1 MEKETL
7 AEWDGRGLK
16 INTVIDPEL
25 RFGIY
30 VIAYRI
36 YSSSRLNSVACEAV
50 DLAFK
55 MVKKNLEFDLSD
67 LLLVQLNKNMESIR
81 TSKNNLCKFG
91 SLLICI
97 FFYVQKFFPSKGT
110 VEWRKDTPVLY
121 QINEFIAEMGENFE
135 SIMDSYFEEFR
146 KKMNNRFRI
155 PPKLVDDYKEEV
167 CFMVDTDYVYIQAVR
182 PRIAWVKPLPYE
194 VNIDET
200 QNIIEALINEPVD
213 PKKPIFGNFEEAKAR
228 IELGIKLPQAI
239 NKGKRNLAKMKAAS
253 PTLML
258 TEGKGEDV
266 EEEEEQ
272 EQEKEVEP
280 VKKKGNVTITKPSK
294 PPTKVFKRKYN
305 KKDGSEVVFSKPPL
319 TLQERLKN
327 LEEGAGLA
335 NIKALKY
342 ETRID
347 AEKRQIEDLVLSKM
361 GKWKYSLEQIAPQI
375 PKALQDKIEPRWDF
389 AV

>member
-16 INTVIDPEL
+16 INTVTDPEL

-36 YSSSRLNSVACEAV
+36 YSSSWLNSVACEAV

-81 TSKNNLCKFG
+81 TSKNNPCKFG

-110 VEWRKDTPVLY
+110 MEWRKDTPVLY

-135 SIMDSYFEEFR
+135 SIMDGYFEEFR

-167 CFMVDTDYVYIQAVR
+167 CFLVDTNYVCIQAVR

-239 NKGKRNLAKMKAAS
+239 DKGKRNLAKMKVAS

-258 TEGKGEDV
+258 TKGKGEDAK
-266 EEEEEQ
+266 EEEE
-272 EQEKEVEP
+272 
-280 VKKKGNVTITKPSK
+280 
-294 PPTKVFKRKYN
+294 
-305 KKDGSEVVFSKPPL
+305 
-319 TLQERLKN
+319 
-327 LEEGAGLA
+327 
-335 NIKALKY
+335 
-342 ETRID
+342 
-347 AEKRQIEDLVLSKM
+347 
-361 GKWKYSLEQIAPQI
+361 
-375 PKALQDKIEPRWDF
+375 
-389 AV
+389 